1 MGRLDDKVAVITGAA
16 TGMGAASAR
25 RFAAEGA
32 RVVICDLKE
41 QEGQALAEE
50 LGAAAVFLRTDVT
63 QEDDVATAVK
73 VARDRWGRLD
83 CIFNNAGFGGAL
95 GPIDQTSA
103 DDFDIT
109 LDVLVKGVFFGIKH
123 AAPVMKAQG
132 SGSVINTA
140 SVAGM
145 VAGWGPHLYS
155 MAKAAVIQLTR
166 STALELGEHG
176 VRVNCICPGII
187 ATPLA
192 MGRDQSP
199 EAVAAFK
206 QTLGPGQPIGRVGEP
221 EDIAN
226 AALWLASD
234 ESTFV
239 TGDALVVDGGV
250 MAGRPWSRVAEWIR
264 EPNPIRVYR
273 PPGR

>member
-1 MGRLDDKVAVITGAA
+1 MGRLEDKVAVITGAA

-32 RVVICDLKE
+32 CVVICDLKE
-41 QEGQALAEE
+41 QEGEALAGE
-50 LGAAAVFLRTDVT
+50 LGANAVFLRTDVT
-63 QEDDVATAVK
+63 QEDDVATAVAL
-73 VARDRWGRLD
+73 ARDRWGRLD
-83 CIFNNAGFGGAL
+83 CMFNNAGFGGAL
-95 GPIDQTSA
+95 GPIDQTSEE
-103 DDFDIT
+103 DFDIT
-109 LDVLVKGVFFGIKH
+109 FDVLLKGVFFGIKH

-132 SGSVINTA
+132 SGSIINTA
-140 SVAGM
+140 SVAGL
-145 VAGWGPHLYS
+145 VAGWGPHLYNT
-155 MAKAAVIQLTR
+155 AKAAVIQLTR
-166 STALELGEHG
+166 STALELGAHG
-176 VRVNCICPGII
+176 VRVNCICPGVI

-206 QTLGPGQPIGRVGEP
+206 AALASGQPLGRVGEP

-250 MAGRPWSRVAEWIR
+250 MAGRPWARVADWIR

>member
-1 MGRLDDKVAVITGAA
+1 MGRLDDKVAVITGGAS
-16 TGMGAASAR
+16 GMGAATVR
-25 RFAAEGA
+25 RFVAEGA
-32 RVVICDLKE
+32 QVVICDLNE
-41 QEGQALAEE
+41 DAGAALAES
-50 LGAAAVFLRTDVT
+50 LGEGAVFVKTDVT
-63 QEDDVATAVK
+63 QEDDVATAVA

-95 GPIDQTSA
+95 GPIDETTE

-109 LDVLVKGVFFGIKH
+109 FDVLLKGVFFGIKH
-123 AAPVMKAQG
+123 AAPIMK
-132 SGSVINTA
+132 S
-140 SVAGM
+140 
-145 VAGWGPHLYS
+145 LYAT
-155 MAKAAVIQLTR
+155 AKAAVIQLTR
-166 STALELGEHG
+166 STALELGEYG
-176 VRVNCICPGII
+176 VRVNCICPGVI

-192 MGRDQSP
+192 IGKDQSD

-206 QTLGPGQPIGRVGEP
+206 AATASLQPIGRVGEP

-239 TGDALVVDGGV
+239 TGQAQVVDGGV
-250 MAGRPWSRVAEWIR
+250 NAGRPWSRVADWIKGH
-264 EPNPIRVYR
+264 NPIRVYR